1 MGLTPGLLIHVIQQK
16 NILSHLTGSSTQE
29 SILPT
34 PPVGH
39 QPLSILVGVEAPPWP
54 PGVGPA
60 GLGLNTD
67 ATPFFPEMGPQVLAS
82 QSSPW
87 ALPERLPGCTG
98 AQPRHSVPVLPGAAL
113 N

>member
-16 NILSHLTGSSTQE
+16 NISSHLTGSSTQE

-34 PPVGH
+34 LPVGR
-39 QPLSILVGVEAPPWP
+39 QPLSILVGVE
-54 PGVGPA
+54 PA

-67 ATPFFPEMGPQVLAS
+67 ATPFFPEMGPQVLAL
-82 QSSPW
+82 QNSPW